1 MWCNNNTS
9 RWIFGVYSVKIRPRN
24 FREGYLLRH
33 CILCKMGLYDSPTSY
48 SKMGVY
54 GSTKSY
60 SKMGVLGG
68 TKYYLKIGVYGALNL
83 IVRWVYIVALNLTP
97 ILWNI
102 YMGKKRLK
110 LAYVI
115 NG

>member
-1 MWCNNNTS
+1 MWCNNNIS

-48 SKMGVY
+48 SKMGV
-54 GSTKSY
+54 
-60 SKMGVLGG
+60 LGG

-83 IVRWVYIVALNLTP
+83 IIRWVYIVALNLTP